1 MNIVELLKMHNK
13 HLDFEFVFPFPDFDL
28 ITCVLSPDVDRLSPI
43 NEAWFPARSI
53 HDQVQ
58 AGIDS

>member
-1 MNIVELLKMHNK
+1 MHNK

-43 NEAWFPARSI
+43 NETWFPARSI